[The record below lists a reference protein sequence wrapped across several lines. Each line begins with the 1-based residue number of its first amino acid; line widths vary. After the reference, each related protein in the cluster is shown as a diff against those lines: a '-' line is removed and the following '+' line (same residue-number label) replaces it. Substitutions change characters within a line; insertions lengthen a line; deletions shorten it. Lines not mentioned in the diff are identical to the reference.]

1 MFCKEKVSQ
10 FSTKSVRINLVKKRE
25 KIPGSVSFW
34 RRKFIDV
41 DIMPYFKLLYA
52 CTKETRLRTLQWKIL
67 HNIYPTNILLYKMGK
82 VNSSNCNFCGVR
94 DFIEHFFCDCMQVRG
109 IWRLAEDRI
118 ELLTGVQFVLSD
130 IHKLFGVTFNDVPSS
145 LVNKINHVLLIV
157 KMCISKYK
165 FGSYNDILH
174 LFKYELKLRGL

>member
-1 MFCKEKVSQ
+1 MILQTSKYHWAG
-10 FSTKSVRINLVKKRE
+10 ILN
-25 KIPGSVSFW
+25 P
-34 RRKFIDV
+34 RKN
-41 DIMPYFKLLYA
+41 MSASWLL
-52 CTKETRLRTLQWKIL
+52 K
-67 HNIYPTNILLYKMGK
+67 
-82 VNSSNCNFCGVR
+82 
-94 DFIEHFFCDCMQVRG
+94 
-109 IWRLAEDRI
+109 
-118 ELLTGVQFVLSD
+118 TGVQFVLSD